1 MQTVAIDED
10 FRTCLQYAVTHDALL
25 IEASQG
31 KPKFDICKYE
41 KDVIFHASVE
51 DDSWISMVAQWG
63 VHLVTISA
71 PCPPWSGAGQ
81 QEGLFSDQ
89 GCLLPHMILRC
100 RQLRPYMILLEQ
112 VSSFASHA
120 HKNLC
125 LDVLKHVGYK
135 MVWQKVIDSA
145 EFGGVTRLRWLA
157 LAVRRNANEV
167 KFDSFTMWPTVP
179 AMFPDMLKAIFVGS
193 PPDMQQLELT
203 QSMKSCAMDTTLLP
217 PIYARYKNLTG
228 EQLMQLRTSMGN
240 QTLPTLMSMYGRQHA
255 LTRSTLE
262 RKGYYGHFFQ
272 DSTGKVRLLHP
283 LELQMCHVT
292 FGHAFS
298 AKDLQ
303 EGWKQTGNMIT
314 CAHAMLVLVNA
325 LNAIQNSVGK
335 VDVEEVFHS
344 LLQNR
349 LRVDSCKLFEGT
361 QGQFLVSNEHIEAR
375 DWEKQLRHFDDL
387 YVDEYEF
394 RLPENHAWHPNI
406 GLQAIEAF
414 ETASVPEAS
423 PVTQID
429 DESQDGLRPTIPFH
443 PMLKGRLTTNQRQ
456 LDLWISSIVQPD
468 DLCWQFKGQFSLIDC
483 LDEHE
488 GYAFELQY
496 VLNLEDQLDTE
507 KIVTPCVHEG
517 ALIFI
522 SLDLQKQVI
531 PQLKELNLHNLQ
543 FDQFGILAVGQQF
556 KASTLLLDFRVK
568 HEILSQHACMIFA
581 AFQQI
586 QMSYMWD
593 AVLMRSVFRIAGE
606 KVPKKTMSE
615 FWSNLFDT
623 SSFQKLQLGLE
634 KYEHAN
640 EMVVAYHHV
649 LPIPPIA
656 FATTL
661 AVLATRQVLDA
672 LSESGQIRV
681 VLKWNSK
688 AIWDGPLNGKTNMM
702 TISSL
707 LQCAMFPLL
716 GGKSMRLVHKAKQCC
731 NVTVQELLNE
741 TSKTFV
747 MIQLVSEFSGG
758 TGAKESQRAYARNSL
773 ASTLLEQG
781 FSLDWVSK
789 TTNTLVEKAGLKQ
802 VLQISQLPPGKQRVD
817 EILKL
822 CENCSL
828 SPPPHLTKAASKVAS
843 AGTSKARK
851 RAVVQLDP
859 ADYQIEASFFITQ
872 QGAPLSQIQ
881 QVRHKSTGVV
891 LMTMDQALPWIREQQ
906 TISTDEL
913 AMIVLGSHDKLQTA
927 LKCELLNVPC
937 RDQDKRPVKTKD
949 LSLSRQQ

>member
-1 MQTVAIDED
+1 
-10 FRTCLQYAVTHDALL
+10 
-25 IEASQG
+25 
-31 KPKFDICKYE
+31 
-41 KDVIFHASVE
+41 
-51 DDSWISMVAQWG
+51 
-63 VHLVTISA
+63 
-71 PCPPWSGAGQ
+71 
-81 QEGLFSDQ
+81 
-89 GCLLPHMILRC
+89 
-100 RQLRPYMILLEQ
+100 
-112 VSSFASHA
+112 
-120 HKNLC
+120 
-125 LDVLKHVGYK
+125 
-135 MVWQKVIDSA
+135 
-145 EFGGVTRLRWLA
+145 
-157 LAVRRNANEV
+157 
-167 KFDSFTMWPTVP
+167 
-179 AMFPDMLKAIFVGS
+179 
-193 PPDMQQLELT
+193 
-203 QSMKSCAMDTTLLP
+203 
-217 PIYARYKNLTG
+217 
-228 EQLMQLRTSMGN
+228 
-240 QTLPTLMSMYGRQHA
+240 
-255 LTRSTLE
+255 
-262 RKGYYGHFFQ
+262 
-272 DSTGKVRLLHP
+272 
-283 LELQMCHVT
+283 
-292 FGHAFS
+292 
-298 AKDLQ
+298 
-303 EGWKQTGNMIT
+303 
-314 CAHAMLVLVNA
+314 
-325 LNAIQNSVGK
+325 
-335 VDVEEVFHS
+335 
-344 LLQNR
+344 
-349 LRVDSCKLFEGT
+349 
-361 QGQFLVSNEHIEAR
+361 
-375 DWEKQLRHFDDL
+375 
-387 YVDEYEF
+387 
-394 RLPENHAWHPNI
+394 
-406 GLQAIEAF
+406 
-414 ETASVPEAS
+414 
-423 PVTQID
+423 
-429 DESQDGLRPTIPFH
+429 
-443 PMLKGRLTTNQRQ
+443 
-456 LDLWISSIVQPD
+456 VQPD
-468 DLCWQFKGQFSLIDC
+468 DLCWQFKGQYSLIDC

-496 VLNLEDQLDTE
+496 VLNLEDQLDTD

-623 SSFQKLQLGLE
+623 ISFQKLQLGLE

-707 LQCAMFPLL
+707 LQCSMFPVL

-747 MIQLVSEFSGG
+747 MLQLVSEFSGG

-851 RAVVQLDP
+851 RVVVQLDP

-881 QVRHKSTGVV
+881 QVRHKSRG
-891 LMTMDQALPWIREQQ
+891 LFL
-906 TISTDEL
+906 
-913 AMIVLGSHDKLQTA
+913 
-927 LKCELLNVPC
+927 
-937 RDQDKRPVKTKD
+937 
-949 LSLSRQQ
+949 